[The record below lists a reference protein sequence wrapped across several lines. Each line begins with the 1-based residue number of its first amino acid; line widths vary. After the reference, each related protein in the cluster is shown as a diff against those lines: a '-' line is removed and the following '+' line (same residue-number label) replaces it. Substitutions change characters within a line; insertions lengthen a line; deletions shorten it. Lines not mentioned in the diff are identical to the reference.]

1 VTKKTLSGTCYE
13 CSNEYIVRKM
23 KKFAEQSGVQWSIY
37 GHYIVVS
44 DKLDFKKFKF
54 IPKKYYLK
62 DLGKT
67 EIKRWLNNDFKS
79 EVDYTPEIIRYC
91 FKIRKNKNNK
101 IVLYISGKRY
111 KLNYTIHA
119 IRYFYKKLD
128 KTFFEK
134 DYNLSYMDYKNINN
148 NEKFSITNGDAKI
161 FDTDEVK
168 QFENKYDEINE
179 ENEYISSYERKS
191 NSMDLLRILNGPALN
206 FDIFYEHYFNRLTE
220 NQKKIVALFL
230 LGVRITDISR
240 FLKTT
245 QTYVSIEINRLGRKI
260 KKIYDKQGI
269 KFIGDVP
276 EIVEKEQGEK
286 AEKNG
291 K

>member
-1 VTKKTLSGTCYE
+1 
-13 CSNEYIVRKM
+13 M

-67 EIKRWLNNDFKS
+67 EVKRWLNNDFKS
-79 EVDYTPEIIRYC
+79 EVDYNPEIIRYC
-91 FKIRKNKNNK
+91 FKLKKNKNNK

-128 KTFFEK
+128 KTFFER
-134 DYNLSYMDYKNINN
+134 DYNLYYMDEKNMNN

-161 FDTDEVK
+161 FDVDMVK
-168 QFENKYDEINE
+168 QFENKYDEYNE
-179 ENEYISSYERKS
+179 ENDYISSYERKS
-191 NSMDLLRILNGPALN
+191 NSIDLLRILNGPALN
-206 FDIFYEHYFNRLTE
+206 FEIFYEHYFNRLTE

-230 LGVRITDISR
+230 LGIRITDISR
-240 FLKTT
+240 FLKVS
-245 QTYVSIEINRLGRKI
+245 QVYVTLEINRLGAKI
-260 KKIYDKQGI
+260 KKIYNKQGI
-269 KFIGDVP
+269 KFIGNIDILD
-276 EIVEKEQGEK
+276 IVEKEQKILGI
-286 AEKNG
+286 KNG